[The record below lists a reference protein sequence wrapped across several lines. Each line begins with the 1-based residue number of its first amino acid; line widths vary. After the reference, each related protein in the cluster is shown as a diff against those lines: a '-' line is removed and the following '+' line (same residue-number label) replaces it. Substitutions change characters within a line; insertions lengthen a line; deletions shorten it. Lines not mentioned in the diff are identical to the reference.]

1 MNLLTFSKV
10 AIGLMELTPKP
21 AWTPVAANC
30 CAIAVVLKSNVAN
43 KVDFINFIF
52 FSPKKI
58 FWRFNISNEIFLSR
72 L

>member
-30 CAIAVVLKSNVAN
+30 CAIAEVLKSNVAN

-52 FSPKKI
+52 LL
-58 FWRFNISNEIFLSR
+58 ISRIR
-72 L
+72 LRNS